1 MRKKIAIYGLGLVIA
16 IGHASFAWV
25 TLDRDLR
32 GFESGDRLDLEG
44 HGWDIILLDA
54 PVAIPVLLGMQ
65 ALGYGYGEDD
75 TPKAQISDLVLVAA
89 GTLYWF
95 VGGVF
100 AGRLL
105 MTTSTRSALVFGLTT
120 TAALML
126 LMYFGRGP
134 IVLLM
139 LLGITPLLLVVT
151 YFVVEKTNLLKY
163 EPRAIT

>member
-1 MRKKIAIYGLGLVIA
+1 MTQKIAIYGLGLVMA

-32 GFESGDRLDLEG
+32 SFESGNHLDLEG
-44 HGWDIILLDA
+44 HGWEVILVDA

-65 ALGYGYGEDD
+65 ASGYGYGEDD
-75 TPKAQISDLVLVAA
+75 APKAQISDLVMVAA

-100 AGRLL
+100 ARRLL
-105 MTTSTRSALVFGLTT
+105 MITSTRSALVFGFTT
-120 TAALML
+120 TAALTL
-126 LMYFGRGP
+126 LTYFGRGP
-134 IVLLM
+134 IVVLM

-151 YFVVEKTNLLKY
+151 YLIVEKTNLLKY
-163 EPRAIT
+163 EPRAIP